1 MKKEDAVATLLKNGA
16 TTVKNVH
23 ANGVSVNTD
32 AGSLEKSYVTFQ
44 LDKPVK
50 KLDKDGNEIEITK
63 TTISLISVLGAV
75 ADVIGSSVKHHCQ
88 RCPEALE
95 TILEDSNFD
104 IIQEKVE
111 PGLHVNPFS
120 ESGKTDDI
128 KKALYMDYLDNVSLS
143 DEGKT
148 TVKQIKM
155 LRTLGP
161 TVFGVRA

>member
-16 TTVKNVH
+16 TKIKDVH

-32 AGSLEKSYVTFQ
+32 AGSMEKSYVTFQ

-95 TILEDSNFD
+95 TILEDANFD
-104 IIQEKVE
+104 IIQEKVN

-120 ESGKTDDI
+120 ESGKADDI

-148 TVKQIKM
+148 TIKQIKM

-161 TVFGVRA
+161 TVFGIRA

>member
-16 TTVKNVH
+16 TTVKNIH

-95 TILEDSNFD
+95 TILEDANFD

-120 ESGKTDDI
+120 DSGKTDDI

-161 TVFGVRA
+161 TVFGIRA

>member
-63 TTISLISVLGAV
+63 TTISLISILGAV

-95 TILEDSNFD
+95 TILEDADFD

-120 ESGKTDDI
+120 DSGKTDDI